1 MPYPG
6 SKSLVVSL
14 ACHSAVDE
22 GDISTE
28 RIQWGFVRESGSGEE
43 AGHCSFSKEVVR
55 RVREGSFYTGI
66 VGSEA

>member
-14 ACHSAVDE
+14 ACNSAIDE

-28 RIQWGFVRESGSGEE
+28 RIQWGVVRESGSSEE

-55 RVREGSFYTGI
+55 MEEGSFYTGI
-66 VGSEA
+66 VASEA